1 MKKYEDFAQMDRKEL
16 ARVYG
21 FLQRK
26 GFSYGV
32 IRSAVAELADRGV

>member
-1 MKKYEDFAQMDRKEL
+1 MKKYEGFADMDRKEM

-26 GFSYGV
+26 GFSYST
-32 IRSAVAELADRGV
+32 IKAAVAELAEKEI